1 MNRVDELNLRLRPWT
16 EIPPEREDLLKS
28 LPPNLWQKLLKD
40 TVTLTGLTSYWFRAG
55 VHRAI
60 VEMERKAADGTPLY
74 RTRTELISHLK
85 TIDRP

>member
-1 MNRVDELNLRLRPWT
+1 M
-16 EIPPEREDLLKS
+16 S
-28 LPPNLWQKLLKD
+28 LPANVWQKLLKD

-60 VEMERKAADGTPLY
+60 VEMERKAADGTPLF
-74 RTRTELISHLK
+74 RTRTELIQHLK